1 MRETLTGESK
11 MKSKLISIAIVSALV
26 GIGAHTVTAE
36 AQNITVAATQVQPGD
51 IVNGKG
57 VIRDAF
63 AYDVA
68 TRVEVGKDVLWI
80 DHYSATVTFLGSF
93 GTYAVGDKIEF
104 TASVNPDGTLN
115 VITATVTPGK
125 RFG

>member
-1 MRETLTGESK
+1 

-36 AQNITVAATQVQPGD
+36 AQNITVAAKQVQPGD